1 MSDPL
6 RVTGQGHYRFKNKQ
20 TKKIFLSQ
28 YRKGTEGHLMK
39 QKQAKY
45 QDIGFRL
52 SKLSYKR
59 FKGQMLFLGRVLAS
73 GRGRFPLF
81 MSAGNPAKPP
91 VGPGYCLYS
100 GEKQKTDMLEPA
112 ITYG

>member
-91 VGPGYCLYS
+91 VCPGHYLHS
-100 GEKQKTDMLEPA
+100 GENQP
-112 ITYG
+112 